1 MSVGK
6 ILQLLCKK
14 LFLVVAFLSALSQ
27 VHAEPLVQAETFT
40 LKNGL
45 QFFLL
50 QNKRAPIVFYSTWFK
65 VGSADEVPGKTGL
78 AHYLEHLMETGLPEV
93 QMGQFLEDFQSSG
106 SHSNAITTHD
116 HTYYYK
122 TMMTDH
128 LELLMRYEAGRM
140 RGVAFNQTKFDTEK
154 NVILEERLMRTETN
168 PDEYFNEKFNNAFFT
183 THPYKNPII
192 GWEKDIRGL
201 TLDDVK
207 AFHKKWYQPN
217 NAYIIISG
225 DFDPAQVKAWAE
237 KYYGELPAGEKIQRQ
252 RPEEPLKKPKIA
264 PVMVE
269 HPKVAQLS
277 VIEAYPLP
285 NLKKS
290 NYQDMLALILLSEF
304 LESDFEG
311 SLYEV
316 LVHKKKWV
324 FSLAS
329 AAAFFSERDPWSFA
343 FYVKPTPSAKW
354 EDIEAI
360 IHQKLEQIA
369 REGVKQDD
377 LKRARH
383 YVYNE
388 LVMSLDDIQQKAVLL
403 GDALSSDVTLDQL
416 NSLDGDLE
424 KVTSQDIQRVIKT
437 YLQPEKAVVG
447 ILKKGQPL
455 RSSKEKAQ

>member
-1 MSVGK
+1 MF
-6 ILQLLCKK
+6 KK
-14 LFLVVAFLSALSQ
+14 LFLAVIFLTTLSQ
-27 VHAEPLVQAETFT
+27 VHAESLIQAETFT

-50 QNKRAPIVFYSTWFK
+50 VNKRAPIVFYSTWFK

-106 SHSNAITTHD
+106 SHSNAITTRD

-168 PDEYFNEKFNNAFFT
+168 PDEHFNEKFNNAFFSV
-183 THPYKNPII
+183 HPYKNPII

-217 NAYIIISG
+217 NAYIIVSG
-225 DFDPAQVKAWAE
+225 DFDPVQVKTWAE
-237 KYYGELPAGEKIQRQ
+237 KYYGELPSGEKVQRK
-252 RPEEPLKKPKIA
+252 RPEEPLKKVKIE
-264 PVMVE
+264 PVVIE

-277 VIEAYPLP
+277 ISEIYPLP
-285 NLKKS
+285 DLKKS
-290 NYQDMLALILLSEF
+290 NYQDMLALILLAEF
-304 LESDFEG
+304 LEGDFQG
-311 SLYEV
+311 SLYEI
-316 LVHKKKWV
+316 LVHQKK
-324 FSLAS
+324 LAS
-329 AAAFFSERDPWSFA
+329 SFASSSAFFSEKDPWSFA
-343 FYVKPTPSAKW
+343 FYVKPTPTAKW
-354 EDIEAI
+354 EDIEAS

-369 REGVKQDD
+369 REGVKKDD

-388 LVMSLDDIQQKAVLL
+388 LVMSLDDIYQKAILL
-403 GDALSSDVTLDQL
+403 GDVLSSDVTLEQL
-416 NSLDGDLE
+416 NALPTDLE
-424 KVTSQDIQRVIKT
+424 KVTSEDIQRVVKA
-437 YLQPEKAVVG
+437 YLQPDKAVVG
-447 ILKKGQPL
+447 VLKKGQSVSP
-455 RSSKEKAQ
+455 SKEKTQ